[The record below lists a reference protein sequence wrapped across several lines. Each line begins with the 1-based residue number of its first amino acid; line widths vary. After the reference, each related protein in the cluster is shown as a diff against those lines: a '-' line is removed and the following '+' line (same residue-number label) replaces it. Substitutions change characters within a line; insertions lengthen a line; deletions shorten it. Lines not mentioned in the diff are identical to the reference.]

1 MLYSSQRLSN
11 AFIHSSLVAACIGSF
26 LFSAQCKAA
35 ELLNVDAIEFQT
47 TDCWIKLDSK
57 ARTDCGWLIV
67 PENWEHPD
75 AQRLKLPV
83 VIYRAL
89 NPDPTLVPIIYLSGG
104 PGIAA
109 LGKNGGSIRGHRSW
123 ADHSF
128 PGRTLI
134 VFDQRGTGLGSAKLE
149 CRNGDGPMVWYPVSK
164 NPEKFGNIPSRVHAA
179 YAACAERYLA
189 EGRQLSAFN
198 TLQSATDVEALRRAL
213 KLKSIV
219 LFGISYGTRLALTV
233 MKHYPQ
239 NIKAAILDSVWPP
252 KADSTVLDST
262 SFGPVL
268 DRLFQA
274 CHQDKSC
281 AAAYPDLRD
290 RFLRVL
296 DKLAEEPVI
305 LEITNL
311 EDREPLYAR
320 IDHTMFLEI
329 IRNEMGYT
337 ERLPNLPVLIS
348 GVAQGEYWRLK
359 AHVENTVYS
368 GWPADLDMGA
378 SLAVLCNDDV
388 GVAYRQPNFDD
399 AASYPYLR
407 DYAASGRDASP
418 CAIWPTKANTGNRD
432 VVVSDVP
439 SLLLA
444 GALDASTTIEHA
456 ELAAETLSVSHLF
469 VFPANAHV
477 QIKWDECS
485 WEIIDEFLS
494 RPTRRPNPK
503 CLTSLRQPAFL
514 TYGGN

>member
-1 MLYSSQRLSN
+1 
-11 AFIHSSLVAACIGSF
+11 
-26 LFSAQCKAA
+26 
-35 ELLNVDAIEFQT
+35 
-47 TDCWIKLDSK
+47 
-57 ARTDCGWLIV
+57 
-67 PENWEHPD
+67 
-75 AQRLKLPV
+75 
-83 VIYRAL
+83 
-89 NPDPTLVPIIYLSGG
+89 
-104 PGIAA
+104 
-109 LGKNGGSIRGHRSW
+109 
-123 ADHSF
+123 
-128 PGRTLI
+128 
-134 VFDQRGTGLGSAKLE
+134 
-149 CRNGDGPMVWYPVSK
+149 
-164 NPEKFGNIPSRVHAA
+164 SRVH
-179 YAACAERYLA
+179 AACAERYLA

-213 KLKSIV
+213 KLKSMV

-239 NIKAAILDSVWPP
+239 NVKAVILDSVIPP
-252 KADSTVLDST
+252 KADLTGFDSK

-274 CHQDKSC
+274 CHQDGSC

-305 LEITNL
+305 LEITNFV
-311 EDREPLYAR
+311 DREPLYAR

-329 IRNEMGYT
+329 IRSEMYHT

-368 GWPADLDMGA
+368 GWPDDFDMGA
-378 SLAVLCNDDV
+378 TLAVMCNDGVDV
-388 GVAYRQPNFDD
+388 VNRQPNFDD
-399 AASYPYLR
+399 APSYPYLR
-407 DYAASGRDASP
+407 DYAASLREIWP
-418 CAIWPTKANTGNRD
+418 CSIWPTKTNMGNRD

-444 GALDASTTIEHA
+444 GALDASTTIEQA

-469 VFPANAHV
+469 IFPANAHV
-477 QIKWDECS
+477 QIKYTKCS

-494 RPTRRPNPK
+494 KPTIRPNPK
-503 CLTSLRQPAFL
+503 CLTSLRQPTFL